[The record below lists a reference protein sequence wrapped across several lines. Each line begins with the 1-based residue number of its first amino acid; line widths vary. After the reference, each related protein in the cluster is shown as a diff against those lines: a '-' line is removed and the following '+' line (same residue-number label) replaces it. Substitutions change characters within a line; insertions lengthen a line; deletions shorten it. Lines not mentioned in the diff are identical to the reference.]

1 MTKTLIF
8 VAMVFAA
15 ASLAGCGSS
24 PHQRVLASDF
34 NGSGELTEYHA
45 NGKVKRKATFLDGQL
60 VSAATYYPSGVD
72 ESDEHYEL
80 GKIHSATYFFS
91 NGRVKASLVGD

>member
-8 VAMVFAA
+8 VALVFAA

-24 PHQRVLASDF
+24 PHKSALASEFD
-34 NGSGELTEYHA
+34 GSGKLTEFHA
-45 NGKVKRKATFLDGQL
+45 NGKVKRKATFLDGEL
-60 VSAATYYPSGVD
+60 VSAASYYASGVE
-72 ESDEHYEL
+72 ESDEQYEL
-80 GKIHSATYFFS
+80 GKIHSATYYFS

>member
-15 ASLAGCGSS
+15 VSLPGCGSS
-24 PHQRVLASDF
+24 PHQSVLASNFD
-34 NGSGELTEYHA
+34 GSGELTEFHA

-60 VSAATYYPSGVD
+60 VSAASYYPSGVE

-91 NGRVKASLVGD
+91 NGQVKASLVGD